1 MLWKI
6 TKKFNF
12 AADRIIPE
20 SLVFCLILTFLAFVG
35 CMIATGTGFMTMLQY
50 YYDGFFGSLFLFGF
64 QMGLII
70 LFAGTAAKAPA
81 FEKLTTKLASI
92 PKTPTG
98 ALLFM
103 MIFSAVTAWINW
115 AFGLILTPILS
126 VYLCK
131 NMKGKLHFPIM
142 VAVGYAVM
150 IMTQPLSLS
159 TPVVAQ
165 LATPGHAFE
174 SITGILG
181 YAETAFHPVNLIIYA
196 ALFVATAL
204 VVVFT
209 RPPENEIV
217 GLDNIAFATLS
228 EKKVEKEEI
237 EKTPANKM
245 NYSRIIG
252 YGLAALCTVYVIYY
266 FINNGINMA
275 TNFIIFLFF
284 TICAWL
290 YPSPME
296 LSKAIAGNIGSIPQ
310 TIVQFPMYGAI
321 MGMMSSSDASAMLAE
336 AIASIANAQTMPVFT
351 YISASALN
359 LFVPSQG
366 GQWAIQGGIIESAAA
381 AVGSGY
387 GVNAVAFMFGDEGT
401 NLLQPFYVIP
411 ALSVLGM
418 KLKDIYGYMMFL
430 WIIWFVITCVGF
442 LVLPGILL

>member
-12 AADRIIPE
+12 AADRIIPD
-20 SLVFCLILTFLAFVG
+20 SLVFCLILTFVAFIA
-35 CMIATGTGFMTMLQY
+35 CMVATGTGFMTMLQY

-70 LFAGTAAKAPA
+70 LFAGAAAKAPA
-81 FEKLTTKLASI
+81 FEKAVNKLSLI

-103 MIFSAVTAWINW
+103 LIFSAVTAWINW

-131 NMKGKLHFPIM
+131 NMNGKLHFPIM
-142 VAVGYAVM
+142 VAAGYAVM

-174 SITGILG
+174 SITGILS
-181 YAETAFHPVNLIIYA
+181 YAQTAFNPVNLVVYA

-217 GLDNIAFATLS
+217 GLDNIAFAALT
-228 EKKVEKEEI
+228 EKQEEEEVI
-237 EKTPANKM
+237 EDTPANKM

-252 YGLAALCTVYVIYY
+252 RVLSILCTIYVIYY

-284 TICAWL
+284 TICTWL

-296 LSKAIAGNIGSIPQ
+296 LMKAISGNIGSIPQ

-321 MGMMSSSDASAMLAE
+321 MGMMSSSGLSAMIAD
-336 AIASIANAQTMPVFT
+336 AIASIASAQSMPVFT
-351 YISASALN
+351 YISASILN

-366 GQWAIQGGIIESAAA
+366 GQWAIQGGIVESAAA
-381 AVGSGY
+381 AVGSDF
-387 GVNAVAFMFGDEGT
+387 GVNAVAFMYGDEGT

-430 WIIWFVITCVGF
+430 WIIWFVITCLGF
-442 LVLPGILL
+442 YFLPGLLL

>member
-12 AADRIIPE
+12 AADRIIPD
-20 SLVFCLILTFLAFVG
+20 SLVFCLILTFVAFIA
-35 CMIATGTGFMTMLQY
+35 CMVATGTGFMTMLKY

-81 FEKLTTKLASI
+81 FEKVTDKLARI

-103 MIFSAVTAWINW
+103 MVFSAVTAWINW

-174 SITGILG
+174 SITGILN
-181 YAETAFHPVNLIIYA
+181 YAQTAFNPVNVVLYA
-196 ALFVATAL
+196 ALFIATAL

-209 RPPENEIV
+209 RPPEDEIV
-217 GLDNIAFATLS
+217 GLDNVAFATLT
-228 EKKVEKEEI
+228 EKKETAEEI
-237 EKTPANKM
+237 EKTPANKL
-245 NYSRIIG
+245 NYSRVIG
-252 YGLAALCTVYVIYY
+252 YCLAALCTVYVIYY
-266 FINNGINMA
+266 FATKGIMMD

-321 MGMMSSSDASAMLAE
+321 MGMMSSSGLSSMIAD
-336 AIASIANAQTMPVFT
+336 AIASIANAQTMPLFT
-351 YISASALN
+351 YLSASALN

-381 AVGSGY
+381 TVGSDM